1 MKQNKYYVG
10 IDLGGTFIKGG
21 IVDESGNIL
30 VSDKTPTES
39 EKGSDGVAKNIAALV
54 LSLMQKQGL
63 QTADVVGIGMGVP
76 GMIDSKAG
84 NVIYSNN
91 LDWKDF
97 RIGDKVE
104 TLTGLKVKIANDA
117 NVAALGEVKF
127 GAAKNCNDV
136 IMITLGTGV
145 GGGIV
150 LDGKLFE
157 GFRSAGAEV
166 GHTVVEVG
174 GRKCGCGRCGCF
186 EQYSSAMALI
196 RDTKEAMEKAPGSAM
211 WQVVEGDINKVSGST
226 AFKAA
231 AQGDKT
237 AQAVL
242 DQYVRYL
249 GEGIANL
256 INIFRPEAVM
266 LGGGVSNAGDA
277 LLTPVKAYVEQNIYV
292 DTDYAPVDIVR
303 ATLGNDAGIYGA
315 YAYAL
320 QREE

>member
-1 MKQNKYYVG
+1 MIYVG
-10 IDLGGTFIKGG
+10 IDLGGMSAKAGVFKDG
-21 IVDESGNIL
+21 ELIL
-30 VSDKTPTES
+30 KERVETNP
-39 EKGSDGVAKNIAALV
+39 SDGFQGVADKLVFLAKSVTQNAGFSFKNVQAIGIGSPGVIDSAKGVVAKWGNYNWI
-54 LSLMQKQGL
+54 
-63 QTADVVGIGMGVP
+63 DVPLGQEV
-76 GMIDSKAG
+76 AR
-84 NVIYSNN
+84 
-91 LDWKDF
+91 LT
-97 RIGDKVE
+97 DKKVY
-104 TLTGLKVKIANDA
+104 LTNDA
-117 NVAALGEVKF
+117 NAAALGEAKF
-127 GAAKNCNDV
+127 GVGAKYKDCLL
-136 IMITLGTGV
+136 ITLGTGV

-196 RDTKEAMEKAPGSAM
+196 RDTKEAMEKAPDSAL
-211 WQVVEGDINKVSGST
+211 WQVAEGDLEKVSGST

-231 AQGDKT
+231 AQGDKV

-256 INIFRPEAVM
+256 INIFRPEAIM

-292 DTDYAPVDIVR
+292 DTDYAPIDIVR